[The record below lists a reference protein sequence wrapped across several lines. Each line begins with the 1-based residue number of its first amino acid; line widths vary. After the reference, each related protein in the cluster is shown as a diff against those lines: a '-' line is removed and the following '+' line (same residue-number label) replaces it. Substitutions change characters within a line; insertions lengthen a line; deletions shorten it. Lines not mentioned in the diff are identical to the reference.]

1 MSTVPLAAVAVP
13 TLADAVGDTL
23 AAAFA
28 GHEEPCLW
36 CGGGPV
42 RAITADLWTGAVTV
56 RCPRCGTELRGVVP
70 RESREVA
77 R

>member
-1 MSTVPLAAVAVP
+1 MSTVPLATLALP
-13 TLADAVGDTL
+13 TLAETVGDTL
-23 AAAFA
+23 VAAFA

-42 RAITADLWTGAVTV
+42 RAVTTDLWTGAITV
-56 RCPRCGTELRGVVP
+56 RCPQCGTELEGVVP
-70 RESREVA
+70 RALREVT